1 MTSSLQNVPED
12 VKEFQVEIKG
22 RKVCLTA
29 FNYEKEPVV
38 ETNLSPKVA
47 FEIGRTLCLKS
58 LELQDRENDELASE
72 MARPSAT

>member
-22 RKVCLTA
+22 RSVRLTVV
-29 FNYEKEPVV
+29 NLEEEPVIGLD
-38 ETNLSPKVA
+38 LSPGIA

>member
-1 MTSSLQNVPED
+1 MTSSLKDISKD
-12 VKEFQVEIKG
+12 VKELMIEIKG
-22 RKVCLTA
+22 RKVRLTVV
-29 FNYEKEPVV
+29 NLEEEPVIV
-38 ETNLSPKVA
+38 LDLSPGIA